1 MIDETVVEWINE
13 DNVEWHEG
21 NFQRGP
27 TYEKSL
33 VSYANGGMS
42 GNFVSSS
49 VKFSEINI
57 YGVSDCGNVSKHLL
71 EFRHKIRS
79 KAFVVLNHRKMPD
92 VFHNGEPASRD
103 KLGSGLGHC
112 GCS

>member
-1 MIDETVVEWINE
+1 MQFGGS
-13 DNVEWHEG
+13 WHAVRFE
-21 NFQRGP
+21 RSP
-27 TYEKSL
+27 TYEESSVVFVL
-33 VSYANGGMS
+33 SRMS
-42 GNFVSSS
+42 DDLRQFVSSS
-49 VKFSEINI
+49 VKSTEIKIDSMRN
-57 YGVSDCGNVSKHLL
+57 CGNVSEHLF

-92 VFHNGEPASRD
+92 VFHIGEPASRD